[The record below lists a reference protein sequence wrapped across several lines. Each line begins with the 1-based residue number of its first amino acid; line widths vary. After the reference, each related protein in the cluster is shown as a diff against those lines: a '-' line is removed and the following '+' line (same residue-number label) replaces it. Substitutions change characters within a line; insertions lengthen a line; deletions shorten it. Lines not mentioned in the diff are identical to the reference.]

1 MSEEIKTEYPGGSKS
16 RVNKAGENI
25 KTGVATKEDYA
36 VFESWRS
43 AHRQVLNTFQAYF
56 RIATKR
62 NFQENFII
70 AQRHKRKSTIINKL
84 SRHPKMMLSRM
95 DDIAGCRLIF
105 DDIASLNKFRSQ
117 MHNNHFKHTLRNTP
131 DKYDYI
137 AKPKGS
143 GYRGIHDVYEY
154 KTTSAATR
162 GSNGLYI
169 EIQYRTKIQ
178 HAWATAVE
186 VVGHVFESQ
195 PKFEIGDIRY
205 HEAMALAAEIMA
217 RVHEGLNGPFPE
229 MPNDKLVEGFKKLDK
244 ELGLLKRLKG
254 LNLANEIIK
263 KNTSTILIFSKDNQ
277 LEVRTYRGHE
287 AALNELFILE
297 RTYPDKDIVL
307 VSAPHSDDIRY
318 AYKNYFSDAREFAAL
333 VTDGIKQLSNIN

>member
-1 MSEEIKTEYPGGSKS
+1 MLDETRTEYPGGSKS
-16 RVNKAGENI
+16 RVNKSGENI
-25 KTGVATKEDYA
+25 KAGAATPEDYA

-56 RIATKR
+56 RIAVKR

-105 DDIASLNKFRSQ
+105 DDNASLNRFRSQ
-117 MHNNHFKHTLRNTP
+117 MHNNHFKHVLRNTP
-131 DKYDYI
+131 EKYDYI

-195 PKFEIGDIRY
+195 PKFEIGDARY
-205 HEAMALAAEIMA
+205 HEAMALASEILA
-217 RVHEGLNGPFPE
+217 RVHEGLDGPFPDV
-229 MPNDKLVEGFKKLDK
+229 PNDDLVARFKRLDK

-263 KNTSTILIFSKDNQ
+263 KNASTILIFSKDNQ
-277 LEVRTYRGHE
+277 LEVRTYRSHE
-287 AALNELFILE
+287 TALNELFVLE
-297 RTYPDKDIVL
+297 RAHPSKDIVL

-333 VTDGIKQLSNIN
+333 VSDGMKVLGSSK

>member
-1 MSEEIKTEYPGGSKS
+1 MPAQFGCGWNGSAELGFSTASLGTHVGHSYRGMLLMSDEIKTEYPGGSKS
-16 RVNKAGENI
+16 RVNKAGHNI
-25 KTGVATKEDYA
+25 KTGVATQEDYA
-36 VFESWRS
+36 VFETWRS

-117 MHNNHFKHTLRNTP
+117 MHNNHFKHVLRNSP
-131 DKYDYI
+131 EKYDYI

-169 EIQYRTKIQ
+169 T
-178 HAWATAVE
+178 T
-186 VVGHVFESQ
+186 
-195 PKFEIGDIRY
+195 
-205 HEAMALAAEIMA
+205 
-217 RVHEGLNGPFPE
+217 
-229 MPNDKLVEGFKKLDK
+229 
-244 ELGLLKRLKG
+244 
-254 LNLANEIIK
+254 
-263 KNTSTILIFSKDNQ
+263 
-277 LEVRTYRGHE
+277 VR
-287 AALNELFILE
+287 LNEWMN
-297 RTYPDKDIVL
+297 RGKP
-307 VSAPHSDDIRY
+307 
-318 AYKNYFSDAREFAAL
+318 
-333 VTDGIKQLSNIN
+333 

>member
-1 MSEEIKTEYPGGSKS
+1 MSGETKTDYPGGSKS
-16 RVNKAGENI
+16 RVNKAGDNI
-25 KTGVATKEDYA
+25 KTGVATQEDYA

-56 RIATKR
+56 RIAVKR

-105 DDIASLNKFRSQ
+105 DDNAALNKFRSQ
-117 MHNNHFKHTLRNTP
+117 MHNNHFKHVLRNSP
-131 DKYDYI
+131 EKYDYI
-137 AKPKGS
+137 ARPKGS

-154 KTTSAATR
+154 KTTSASTR

-195 PKFEIGDIRY
+195 PKFEIGDVRY
-205 HEAMALAAEIMA
+205 HEAMALASEILA
-217 RVHEGLNGPFPE
+217 RVHEGLDGPFPQV
-229 MPNDKLVEGFKKLDK
+229 PNDELVNRFKRIDK

-277 LEVRTYRGHE
+277 LEVRTYRSHE
-287 AALNELFILE
+287 TALNELFVLE

-318 AYKNYFSDAREFAAL
+318 AYKNYFSDAREFTAL
-333 VTDGIKQLSNIN
+333 VSDGMKQLGP